1 MADREI
7 IPYGIDLNEKPDA
20 LELSVVPLQEMAPV
34 PSNQSYFA
42 QANHCLAIA
51 LPLMRLLL
59 QDKPCQPKAPK
70 IKVPK
75 EINLLTP
82 RANETLMGEKTNKFR
97 DVTYTKYKSVTPCV
111 TIDGVCATPEQ
122 VKIMPLKEMKKR
134 APPTT

>member
-42 QANHCLAIA
+42 QANHCPAIA

-59 QDKPCQPKAPK
+59 QDKPHQLEAPK

-75 EINLLTP
+75 EINLLP
-82 RANETLMGEKTNKFR
+82 PKSSEMLIRVKTNKFK
-97 DVTYTKYKSVTPCV
+97 DFTCVKYKLVMPRV
-111 TIDGVCATPEQ
+111 A
-122 VKIMPLKEMKKR
+122 KIVFMLCLSKLR
-134 APPTT
+134 SCC